1 MRSGGDELRRRAES
15 ARYTLVLQDY
25 ETVRYMG
32 AKGNFS
38 ITKELPPGRGF
49 LVKAV
54 TASLVQIGMAD
65 VDGVDGRTA
74 QEQLDGLIGA
84 IRARYQPAKWSYFA
98 ADLTALEKA
107 IRGEEA
113 PPVAAG
119 PPTES
124 QSTTDAMASI
134 AELMKMQASM
144 TGSLGT
150 VAEVNPLNFASVE
163 IQVPDEPAAEGANG
177 TNGAN
182 GADGGNGA
190 HAASN
195 GDGAPAVAPAKA

>member
-1 MRSGGDELRRRAES
+1 
-15 ARYTLVLQDY
+15 
-25 ETVRYMG
+25 MG

-38 ITKELPPGRGF
+38 VTKELPPGRGF

-54 TASLVQIGMAD
+54 SASLVQIAMAD

-74 QEQLDGLIGA
+74 QEQLDGLIGG
-84 IRARYQPAKWSYFA
+84 IRAKYQPAKWSYYA
-98 ADLTALEKA
+98 ADLTALDKA
-107 IRGEEA
+107 IRGEDA
-113 PPVAAG
+113 PAAAAG
-119 PPTES
+119 PAAPPPEA
-124 QSTTDAMASI
+124 QSTTDAMAAI

-163 IQVPDEPAAEGANG
+163 IQVPDEPAGEKANG

-182 GADGGNGA
+182 GAEGGNGA
-190 HAASN
+190 HAEAAAANS
-195 GDGAPAVAPAKA
+195 DGSPAALPAKA